1 MAAQNEYAIF
11 QTYPI
16 FSLNWENSMRT
27 ITTALSLCA
36 TLAAFSVNAETIKLE
51 DNSKILGKWQVTAE
65 AAALDKEK
73 KELNATW
80 EFLKDGT
87 LKTIAEDTRGRT
99 KSMDIAI
106 KYSVADGVIKKQSAP
121 GREKYE
127 DCAVVEMEGKNMILK
142 CKYLYFF
149 MTRK

>member
-1 MAAQNEYAIF
+1 
-11 QTYPI
+11 
-16 FSLNWENSMRT
+16 MRT
-27 ITTALSLCA
+27 ITTLLSLIA
-36 TLAAFSVNAETIKLE
+36 ALASFSANAEVKLE

-73 KELNATW
+73 KALNATW
-80 EFLKDGT
+80 EFQKDGT

-99 KSMDIAI
+99 KAMDIAI
-106 KYSVADGVIKKQSAP
+106 KYEVVDGMIKKQTSP

-127 DCAVVEMEGKNMILK
+127 ECAVVEMNDKDMILK

-149 MTRK
+149 LTRK

>member
-1 MAAQNEYAIF
+1 MK
-11 QTYPI
+11 
-16 FSLNWENSMRT
+16 T
-27 ITTALSLCA
+27 ITIVLSLYA
-36 TLAAFSVNAETIKLE
+36 TLAAFSAHAETIKLE

-80 EFLKDGT
+80 EFRKDGT
-87 LKTIAEDTRGRT
+87 LETIAEDTRGRT
-99 KSMDIAI
+99 KSMDITI
-106 KYSVADGVIKKQSAP
+106 KYSVEDGVIKKQAAP

-127 DCAVVEMEGKNMILK
+127 NCAVVKMEGKDMILK